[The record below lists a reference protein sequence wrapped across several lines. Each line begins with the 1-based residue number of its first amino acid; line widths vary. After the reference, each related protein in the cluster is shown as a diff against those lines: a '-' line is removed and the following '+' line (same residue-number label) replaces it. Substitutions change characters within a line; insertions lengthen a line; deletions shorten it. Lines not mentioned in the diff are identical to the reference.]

1 MSQQHPALGYWP
13 KGDAPPNIRR
23 TLAYTPVHLGM
34 NRIPPQPDRIIDTM
48 LDLQDESGLR
58 QGSRGFSTMNA
69 VFILLR
75 LPALICQREKE
86 AEMALN
92 RTADAVI
99 ADYQEF
105 DTQDRSDTHRYAAS
119 VQTLALLSQALL
131 DEEKNS

>member
-1 MSQQHPALGYWP
+1 M
-13 KGDAPPNIRR
+13 D
-23 TLAYTPVHLGM
+23 
-34 NRIPPQPDRIIDTM
+34 
-48 LDLQDESGLR
+48 
-58 QGSRGFSTMNA
+58 A

-86 AEMALN
+86 AEEAEMALN

-99 ADYQEF
+99 DDYQEF